1 MVSFKHV
8 GPLLLCSIFAAVVVV
23 ADPAPA
29 AKTAPAGGAKNMIQP
44 KKAENKPGKV
54 ADNNKNVRD
63 DKDPKKMEQRILHQL
78 RLDSPEKFEAMIK
91 LRKDNP
97 AKYKEELERQLAEQ
111 QKKLDDFNQMV
122 KDYRAK
128 PDEALKAKI
137 RAQLTES
144 YDKQSRWKKA
154 ELDRFEERLKRQS
167 EEYRKRIEQRDREID
182 SQVEK
187 LTSQRTKQW

>member
-1 MVSFKHV
+1 MISFKHA
-8 GPLLLCSIFAAVVVV
+8 GPMLLCSMFAAVAVM

-29 AKTAPAGGAKNMIQP
+29 AKTPPAGGTPNTVQP
-44 KKAENKPGKV
+44 KKAENKTGKV

-97 AKYKEELERQLAEQ
+97 AKYKEELERQMVEQ
-111 QKKLDDFNQMV
+111 QKKLDDFNRMV

-128 PDEALKAKI
+128 PDEALKTKI
-137 RAQLTES
+137 RAQLAES
-144 YDKQSRWKKA
+144 YDKQSRWKKT
-154 ELDRFEERLKRQS
+154 ELDRSEERLKRQS
-167 EEYRKRIEQRDREID
+167 EEYRKRIEQRNREID

-187 LTSQRTKQW
+187 LTSQRAKQW